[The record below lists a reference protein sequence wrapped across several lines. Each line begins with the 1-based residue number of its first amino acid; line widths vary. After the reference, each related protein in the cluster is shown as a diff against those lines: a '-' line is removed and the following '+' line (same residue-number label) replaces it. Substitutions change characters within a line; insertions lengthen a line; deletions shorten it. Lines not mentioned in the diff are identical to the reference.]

1 MSNSDFAATMYES
14 DPMVA
19 ALNKVPGFDPLKLM
33 SRKRVPGAEKA
44 EKSLDFRYK
53 KLWFRLA
60 HRTGR
65 IRLNRLSITEQ
76 LAIIEAQVYLELT
89 DANPVSSFTAA
100 CTREEGGDK
109 YIESAQIRAMDQ
121 ALTDAGFGLQFVPAP
136 VGNMGNTAPQAAE
149 PVANM
154 QIPKAP
160 QPVMQQVQQATG
172 QQRVVQQAAPQQG
185 IASQQAG
192 VPKKAVAV
200 QAAPQQATAPQPA
213 VVQQK
218 TAAAQAVPG
227 QRTAVQ
233 QAGIPQKTVAT
244 QATLQQGIASQQ
256 AGVPQRTVAVQSAP
270 QQTVAQ
276 QKIVAAQA
284 VPPQRAVPQQAGAQ
298 QKTVA
303 VQSADRQQ
311 AAAAQQ
317 SAVQQQTAV
326 SQQRSVAQQAAVQPQ
341 VVRQYAAPQAAVP
354 NKPAQTAQVQAQTVQ
369 AGQKGVSIP
378 AQAGMQTAAVSPA
391 APAAPQKAAVPVST
405 QQAAAQQPVNAETL
419 PAGQPPITTE
429 TQELPVTSDIA
440 AAMSLLSGN
449 KDTLPVAPAGMKE
462 DEKAESM
469 PQELPVAP
477 AAAATGTPVVPAA
490 STVAASGTSNTAA
503 PTAPVSEMPAAPAP
517 AANAGGAADEGR
529 PYTEETPVEEI
540 LQFMTLEDAKK
551 VMVSAGTCR
560 GQTIAEVAQRRP
572 FSLKFYLSEAYQ
584 GRDNIL
590 RAAARLMLD
599 SLEKKAG

>member
-1 MSNSDFAATMYES
+1 MSSSDLTVTMYES

-33 SRKRVPGAEKA
+33 GRKRIPGAEKD

-136 VGNMGNTAPQAAE
+136 VGSMENTAPQAAG

-154 QIPKAP
+154 QMPKVP
-160 QPVMQQVQQATG
+160 RPVMQQTTG

-185 IASQQAG
+185 VTSQQAG
-192 VPKKAVAV
+192 VPKKAVVV
-200 QAAPQQATAPQPA
+200 QSAPRQATVPQPA

-218 TAAAQAVPG
+218 TAAAQ
-227 QRTAVQ
+227 

-244 QATLQQGIASQQ
+244 QAAFQQGIASQQ
-256 AGVPQRTVAVQSAP
+256 AGVTQRTAAVQSVLQQRTVP
-270 QQTVAQ
+270 QPAVAQ
-276 QKIVAAQA
+276 QKTVAAQA
-284 VPPQRAVPQQAGAQ
+284 TPQQRAVPQQAGAQ

-303 VQSADRQQ
+303 IRSAPQQRTVPQQVVAQQRTTVVAQGTPQQ
-311 AAAAQQ
+311 AAM
-317 SAVQQQTAV
+317 
-326 SQQRSVAQQAAVQPQ
+326 QPQ
-341 VVRQYAAPQAAVP
+341 AVRQSTAPQAAVP

-369 AGQKGVSIP
+369 AGQKGAAIP
-378 AQAGMQTAAVSPA
+378 AQAGMQTVAVSPA
-391 APAAPQKAAVPVST
+391 APAAPQKAAILVST
-405 QQAAAQQPVNAETL
+405 QQAAVQQPVSAETL
-419 PAGQPPITTE
+419 PAGQLPVAAE
-429 TQELPVTSDIA
+429 AQELPVTSDIA
-440 AAMSLLSGN
+440 AAMSLLSG
-449 KDTLPVAPAGMKE
+449 KKEDTLPVAPAGMKAG
-462 DEKAESM
+462 EKAESM

-477 AAAATGTPVVPAA
+477 TAAATGTPVVPAA

-551 VMVSAGTCR
+551 VVVSAGTCR

>member
-33 SRKRVPGAEKA
+33 DRKRIPGAEKD

-76 LAIIEAQVYLELT
+76 VAIIEAQVYLELT

-136 VGNMGNTAPQAAE
+136 VGSRENTAPQAAG

-172 QQRVVQQAAPQQG
+172 QQRVVQQAAP
-185 IASQQAG
+185 
-192 VPKKAVAV
+192 
-200 QAAPQQATAPQPA
+200 
-213 VVQQK
+213 
-218 TAAAQAVPG
+218 
-227 QRTAVQ
+227 R
-233 QAGIPQKTVAT
+233 
-244 QATLQQGIASQQ
+244 QGIASQQ
-256 AGVPQRTVAVQSAP
+256 AGVPQRTVAVQPAS
-270 QQTVAQ
+270 QQAVAQ
-276 QKIVAAQA
+276 QKTVAAQTM
-284 VPPQRAVPQQAGAQ
+284 PQQRAVPQQAVVQ

-303 VQSADRQQ
+303 VQSAVRQQ

-317 SAVQQQTAV
+317 SVVQQQTAV
-326 SQQRSVAQQAAVQPQ
+326 SQQRSVAQQTAVQPQ
-341 VVRQYAAPQAAVP
+341 AVRQYAAPQAAVP

-369 AGQKGVSIP
+369 AGQKGVSVP
-378 AQAGMQTAAVSPA
+378 AQAGMQTVAVSPA
-391 APAAPQKAAVPVST
+391 APTAPQKAAILVST
-405 QQAAAQQPVNAETL
+405 QQAAVQQPVSAETL
-419 PAGQPPITTE
+419 PAGQLPVAAE
-429 TQELPVTSDIA
+429 AQELPVTSDIA
-440 AAMSLLSGN
+440 AAMSLLSG
-449 KDTLPVAPAGMKE
+449 KKEDTLPVAPAGMKAG
-462 DEKAESM
+462 EKAESM

-477 AAAATGTPVVPAA
+477 TAAATGTPVVPAA

-551 VMVSAGTCR
+551 VVVSAGTCR

>member
-1 MSNSDFAATMYES
+1 MSSSDLTVTMYES

-33 SRKRVPGAEKA
+33 GRKRIPGAEKD

-136 VGNMGNTAPQAAE
+136 VGSMENTAPAAAG

-154 QIPKAP
+154 QMPKVP
-160 QPVMQQVQQATG
+160 QPVMQQVQQATVP
-172 QQRVVQQAAPQQG
+172 QLAAP
-185 IASQQAG
+185 
-192 VPKKAVAV
+192 
-200 QAAPQQATAPQPA
+200 
-213 VVQQK
+213 QQK
-218 TAAAQAVPG
+218 TAAAQ
-227 QRTAVQ
+227 TT
-233 QAGIPQKTVAT
+233 PQ
-244 QATLQQGIASQQ
+244 
-256 AGVPQRTVAVQSAP
+256 
-270 QQTVAQ
+270 
-276 QKIVAAQA
+276 
-284 VPPQRAVPQQAGAQ
+284 QRAVPQQAGAQ

-303 VQSADRQQ
+303 VQAAPQQ
-311 AAAAQQ
+311 RTTAQQ

-326 SQQRSVAQQAAVQPQ
+326 SQQRIVAQQAAVQPQ
-341 VVRQYAAPQAAVP
+341 AVRQSTAPQAAVP

-369 AGQKGVSIP
+369 AGQKGVSVP

-391 APAAPQKAAVPVST
+391 APAASQKAAVPVST
-405 QQAAAQQPVNAETL
+405 LQTAAQQPVNAKTL
-419 PAGQPPITTE
+419 PVGQPPITAE
-429 TQELPVTSDIA
+429 TQELPATSDIA

-449 KDTLPVAPAGMKE
+449 KEDTLPVAPAGMKE

-490 STVAASGTSNTAA
+490 PAMAVSGTSNTASA
-503 PTAPVSEMPAAPAP
+503 SEKPAAPAP

-551 VMVSAGTCR
+551 VVVSAGTCR
-560 GQTIAEVAQRRP
+560 GQTIAEVAQCRP

-599 SLEKKAG
+599 NLEKKAG

>member
-1 MSNSDFAATMYES
+1 MSNSDLAVTMYES

-33 SRKRVPGAEKA
+33 GRKRTAGVEKD
-44 EKSLDFRYK
+44 EESLDFRYK

-136 VGNMGNTAPQAAE
+136 VGSTENTVPQAAGA
-149 PVANM
+149 VANVQM
-154 QIPKAP
+154 PKVP
-160 QPVMQQVQQATG
+160 QPVMQQGQQATG
-172 QQRVVQQAAPQQG
+172 QQKVV
-185 IASQQAG
+185 QQAG
-192 VPKKAVAV
+192 VPQEAVAV
-200 QAAPQQATAPQPA
+200 QPAPRQATAPQSA

-218 TAAAQAVPG
+218 TAAAQAMPG

-233 QAGIPQKTVAT
+233 QAGVPPKIVAT
-244 QATLQQGIASQQ
+244 QAAPRQGIASQQ
-256 AGVPQRTVAVQSAP
+256 AGVPQRTVAAQAAP
-270 QQTVAQ
+270 Q
-276 QKIVAAQA
+276 
-284 VPPQRAVPQQAGAQ
+284 QRAVPQQAVAQ
-298 QKTVA
+298 QKTA
-303 VQSADRQQ
+303 AAQ
-311 AAAAQQ
+311 AAPQQRTAAQQ
-317 SAVQQQTAV
+317 SAVQ
-326 SQQRSVAQQAAVQPQ
+326 QQRSVAQQAAVQPQ
-341 VVRQYAAPQAAVP
+341 AVRQSTVPQAAVP
-354 NKPAQTAQVQAQTVQ
+354 NKPARTAQVQAQAVQ
-369 AGQKGVSIP
+369 AGQKGAAIP

-391 APAAPQKAAVPVST
+391 ALAAPQKAAVPVST
-405 QQAAAQQPVNAETL
+405 QQATAQQPVSAETL
-419 PAGQPPITTE
+419 PAGQLPVAAE
-429 TQELPVTSDIA
+429 AQELPATSDIA
-440 AAMSLLSGN
+440 AAMSLLSG
-449 KDTLPVAPAGMKE
+449 KKEGTLPVAPAGMKAG
-462 DEKAESM
+462 EKAESM

-477 AAAATGTPVVPAA
+477 TA
-490 STVAASGTSNTAA
+490 S
-503 PTAPVSEMPAAPAP
+503 VSEMPAAPAS
-517 AANAGGAADEGR
+517 AANAGGAVDEGR

-551 VMVSAGTCR
+551 VVVSAGTCR

>member
-14 DPMVA
+14 DSMVA

-100 CTREEGGDK
+100 CTREESGDK
-109 YIESAQIRAMDQ
+109 YIEDAQIRAMDQ

-136 VGNMGNTAPQAAE
+136 VGSRENTAPQAVG
-149 PVANM
+149 PVANVQM
-154 QIPKAP
+154 PKVP
-160 QPVMQQVQQATG
+160 QPVMQQGQQITG

-185 IASQQAG
+185 ITSQQAG
-192 VPKKAVAV
+192 VPQKAVAV
-200 QAAPQQATAPQPA
+200 QAVPQQATAPQSA

-244 QATLQQGIASQQ
+244 QAAPQQGIASQQ

-270 QQTVAQ
+270 QQKT
-276 QKIVAAQA
+276 VAAQTTPQQRA
-284 VPPQRAVPQQAGAQ
+284 VPPQAVVQ

-303 VQSADRQQ
+303 VQSAVRQQ

-341 VVRQYAAPQAAVP
+341 AVRQSTAPQAAVP

-369 AGQKGVSIP
+369 AGQKGAAIP

-391 APAAPQKAAVPVST
+391 APTAPQKAAIPVST
-405 QQAAAQQPVNAETL
+405 QQAAVQQPVSAETL
-419 PAGQPPITTE
+419 PAGQLPVAAE
-429 TQELPVTSDIA
+429 AQELPVTSDIA
-440 AAMSLLSGN
+440 AAMSLLSG
-449 KDTLPVAPAGMKE
+449 KKEDTLPVAPAGMKE

-477 AAAATGTPVVPAA
+477 A
-490 STVAASGTSNTAA
+490 
-503 PTAPVSEMPAAPAP
+503 APVSEMPAAPAP

-551 VMVSAGTCR
+551 VVVSAGTCR

>member
-1 MSNSDFAATMYES
+1 MSNSDFAVTMYES
-14 DPMVA
+14 DPTVA
-19 ALNKVPGFDPLKLM
+19 ALNRVPGFDPLKLM
-33 SRKRVPGAEKA
+33 GRKRTAGAEKD
-44 EKSLDFRYK
+44 EESLDFRYK

-136 VGNMGNTAPQAAE
+136 VGSTENTVPQAVGA
-149 PVANM
+149 VANVQM
-154 QIPKAP
+154 PKVP
-160 QPVMQQVQQATG
+160 QPVMQQG
-172 QQRVVQQAAPQQG
+172 QQAAGRQQVV
-185 IASQQAG
+185 QQAG
-192 VPKKAVAV
+192 VPQRAVAV

-213 VVQQK
+213 VAQQK

-227 QRTAVQ
+227 QRIAVQ

-244 QATLQQGIASQQ
+244 QAAPRQGIASQQ
-256 AGVPQRTVAVQSAP
+256 AGVPQRTVAAQAAP
-270 QQTVAQ
+270 Q
-276 QKIVAAQA
+276 
-284 VPPQRAVPQQAGAQ
+284 QRAVPQQAAPQ
-298 QKTVA
+298 QRT
-303 VQSADRQQ
+303 
-311 AAAAQQ
+311 AAQQ

-341 VVRQYAAPQAAVP
+341 AVRQSTAPQAAVP
-354 NKPAQTAQVQAQTVQ
+354 NKPARTAQVQAQTVQ
-369 AGQKGVSIP
+369 AGQKGAAIP
-378 AQAGMQTAAVSPA
+378 AQAGMQTAAVNPA

-405 QQAAAQQPVNAETL
+405 QQAAAQQPVSAETL
-419 PAGQPPITTE
+419 PAGQLPVAAE
-429 TQELPVTSDIA
+429 AQELPVTSDIA
-440 AAMSLLSGN
+440 AAMSLLSG
-449 KDTLPVAPAGMKE
+449 KKEDTLPVAPAGMKAG
-462 DEKAESM
+462 EKAESM

-477 AAAATGTPVVPAA
+477 AA
-490 STVAASGTSNTAA
+490 S
-503 PTAPVSEMPAAPAP
+503 VSEMPAAPAP

-551 VMVSAGTCR
+551 VVVSAGTCR

-599 SLEKKAG
+599 NMEKKAG

>member
-1 MSNSDFAATMYES
+1 MSNSDFAVTMYES

-19 ALNKVPGFDPLKLM
+19 ALNMVPGFDPLKLM
-33 SRKRVPGAEKA
+33 GRKRTAGAEKD
-44 EKSLDFRYK
+44 EESLDFRYK

-136 VGNMGNTAPQAAE
+136 VGNMGNTAPQAAG
-149 PVANM
+149 PVANVQM
-154 QIPKAP
+154 PKVP
-160 QPVMQQVQQATG
+160 QPVMQQGQQATG
-172 QQRVVQQAAPQQG
+172 QQQVV
-185 IASQQAG
+185 QQAG
-192 VPKKAVAV
+192 VPQEAVAV
-200 QAAPQQATAPQPA
+200 QPAPQQATAPQSASQQA

-218 TAAAQAVPG
+218 TVAAQTMPQ
-227 QRTAVQ
+227 QRTAVRQ
-233 QAGIPQKTVAT
+233 TGVPPKIVAT
-244 QATLQQGIASQQ
+244 QAAPQQGIVSQQ
-256 AGVPQRTVAVQSAP
+256 AGVPQRTVSVQSAS
-270 QQTVAQ
+270 Q
-276 QKIVAAQA
+276 QA
-284 VPPQRAVPQQAGAQ
+284 VVQ

-303 VQSADRQQ
+303 VQSAVRQQ

-317 SAVQQQTAV
+317 SVVQQQTAV

-341 VVRQYAAPQAAVP
+341 AVRQSTAPQAAVP
-354 NKPAQTAQVQAQTVQ
+354 NKPAQTAQVQAQTIQ
-369 AGQKGVSIP
+369 TGQKGAAIP

-405 QQAAAQQPVNAETL
+405 QQAAAQQPVSAETL
-419 PAGQPPITTE
+419 PAGQLPVAAE
-429 TQELPVTSDIA
+429 AQELPVTSDIA

-449 KDTLPVAPAGMKE
+449 KEDTLPVAPEGMKE

-477 AAAATGTPVVPAA
+477 TA
-490 STVAASGTSNTAA
+490 S
-503 PTAPVSEMPAAPAP
+503 VSEMPTAPAP

-551 VMVSAGTCR
+551 VVVSAGTCR

-599 SLEKKAG
+599 NLEKKAG

>member
-1 MSNSDFAATMYES
+1 MSSSDLAVTMYES

-33 SRKRVPGAEKA
+33 SRKRIPGAEKD

-136 VGNMGNTAPQAAE
+136 VGSTENTVPQAAGA
-149 PVANM
+149 VANVQM
-154 QIPKAP
+154 PKVP
-160 QPVMQQVQQATG
+160 QLVMQQG
-172 QQRVVQQAAPQQG
+172 QQAAGRQQVV
-185 IASQQAG
+185 QQAG
-192 VPKKAVAV
+192 VPQRAVAV
-200 QAAPQQATAPQPA
+200 QAAPQQATTPQPA
-213 VVQQK
+213 VAQQK
-218 TAAAQAVPG
+218 TAAA
-227 QRTAVQ
+227 Q

-244 QATLQQGIASQQ
+244 QAAPRQGIASQQ
-256 AGVPQRTVAVQSAP
+256 AGVPQRTVSVQP
-270 QQTVAQ
+270 T
-276 QKIVAAQA
+276 
-284 VPPQRAVPQQAGAQ
+284 PQQAVAQ

-303 VQSADRQQ
+303 VQSAVRQQ

-317 SAVQQQTAV
+317 SVVQQQTAV

-341 VVRQYAAPQAAVP
+341 AVRQSTAPQAAVP

-369 AGQKGVSIP
+369 TGQKGAAIP

-405 QQAAAQQPVNAETL
+405 QQAAAQQPVSVEAL
-419 PAGQPPITTE
+419 PAGQLPVAAE
-429 TQELPVTSDIA
+429 AQELPVTSDIA
-440 AAMSLLSGN
+440 AAMSLLSG
-449 KDTLPVAPAGMKE
+449 KKEDTLPVAPEGMKE

-477 AAAATGTPVVPAA
+477 AAPAMA
-490 STVAASGTSNTAA
+490 GSGTTNTVS
-503 PTAPVSEMPAAPAP
+503 VSEMPTAPAP

-529 PYTEETPVEEI
+529 PYTEETSVEEI

-551 VMVSAGTCR
+551 VVVSAGTCR
-560 GQTIAEVAQRRP
+560 GQTIVEVAQRRP

-599 SLEKKAG
+599 NLEKKAG

>member
-1 MSNSDFAATMYES
+1 MSNSDFAVTMYES

-19 ALNKVPGFDPLKLM
+19 ALNMVPGFDPLKLM
-33 SRKRVPGAEKA
+33 GRKRTAGAEKD
-44 EKSLDFRYK
+44 EESLDFRYK

-136 VGNMGNTAPQAAE
+136 VGNMGNTAPQAAG
-149 PVANM
+149 PVANVQM
-154 QIPKAP
+154 PKVP
-160 QPVMQQVQQATG
+160 QPVMQQGQQATG
-172 QQRVVQQAAPQQG
+172 QQQVV
-185 IASQQAG
+185 QQAG
-192 VPKKAVAV
+192 VPQEAVAV
-200 QAAPQQATAPQPA
+200 QPAPQQATAPQSASQQA

-218 TAAAQAVPG
+218 TVAAQTMPQ
-227 QRTAVQ
+227 QRTAVRQ
-233 QAGIPQKTVAT
+233 TGVPPKIVAT
-244 QATLQQGIASQQ
+244 QAAPQQGIVSQQ
-256 AGVPQRTVAVQSAP
+256 AGVPQRTVSVQSAS
-270 QQTVAQ
+270 Q
-276 QKIVAAQA
+276 QA
-284 VPPQRAVPQQAGAQ
+284 VVQ

-303 VQSADRQQ
+303 VQSAVRQQ

-317 SAVQQQTAV
+317 SVVQQQTAV

-341 VVRQYAAPQAAVP
+341 AVRQSTAPQAAVP
-354 NKPAQTAQVQAQTVQ
+354 NKPAQTAQVQAQTIQ
-369 AGQKGVSIP
+369 TGQKGAAIP

-405 QQAAAQQPVNAETL
+405 QQAAAQQPVSAETL
-419 PAGQPPITTE
+419 PAGQLPVAAE
-429 TQELPVTSDIA
+429 AQELPVTSDIA
-440 AAMSLLSGN
+440 AAMSLLSG
-449 KDTLPVAPAGMKE
+449 KKEDTLPVAPTGMKAG
-462 DEKAESM
+462 EKAESM

-477 AAAATGTPVVPAA
+477 TA
-490 STVAASGTSNTAA
+490 S
-503 PTAPVSEMPAAPAP
+503 VSEMPAAPAP

-551 VMVSAGTCR
+551 VVVSAGTCR

>member
-1 MSNSDFAATMYES
+1 MSSSDLTVTMYES

-33 SRKRVPGAEKA
+33 SRKRIPGAEKD

-121 ALTDAGFGLQFVPAP
+121 ALTDAGFGLQFVPAS
-136 VGNMGNTAPQAAE
+136 VGSMENTAPAAVG

-154 QIPKAP
+154 QMPKVP
-160 QPVMQQVQQATG
+160 QPVMQQVQQAAG
-172 QQRVVQQAAPQQG
+172 PQAA
-185 IASQQAG
+185 
-192 VPKKAVAV
+192 
-200 QAAPQQATAPQPA
+200 AP
-213 VVQQK
+213 QQK
-218 TAAAQAVPG
+218 TAAAQTTPQQRAVP
-227 QRTAVQ
+227 Q
-233 QAGIPQKTVAT
+233 QAGAQ
-244 QATLQQGIASQQ
+244 
-256 AGVPQRTVAVQSAP
+256 QRTVAVQSAP
-270 QQTVAQ
+270 QQQTVSQQAGAQ
-276 QKIVAAQA
+276 QKTVAAQA
-284 VPPQRAVPQQAGAQ
+284 APQQAVAQQRTVAAQTTPQQRAIPQQAGAQ

-303 VQSADRQQ
+303 VQAAPQQ
-311 AAAAQQ
+311 RTTAQQ

-341 VVRQYAAPQAAVP
+341 AVRQYAAPQAAVP

-369 AGQKGVSIP
+369 AGQKGAAIP
-378 AQAGMQTAAVSPA
+378 AQAGMQTVAVSPA
-391 APAAPQKAAVPVST
+391 APTAPQKAAVPVST
-405 QQAAAQQPVNAETL
+405 QQAATQQPVSAETL
-419 PAGQPPITTE
+419 PAGQFPVMTE
-429 TQELPVTSDIA
+429 AQELPVTSDIA

-449 KDTLPVAPAGMKE
+449 KEDTLPVTPAGMKE

-477 AAAATGTPVVPAA
+477 AAATTGTPVVPAA
-490 STVAASGTSNTAA
+490 PAMAVSGTSNTVSA
-503 PTAPVSEMPAAPAP
+503 SEMPAAPAP
-517 AANAGGAADEGR
+517 AANTGGAADEGR

-551 VMVSAGTCR
+551 VVVSAGTCR

-572 FSLKFYLSEAYQ
+572 FSLKYYLSEAYQ

-599 SLEKKAG
+599 NLEKKAG

>member
-1 MSNSDFAATMYES
+1 MSSSDLTVTMYES

-33 SRKRVPGAEKA
+33 GRKRIPGAEKD

-136 VGNMGNTAPQAAE
+136 VGSMENTAPQAAG
-149 PVANM
+149 PVVNM
-154 QIPKAP
+154 QMPKVP
-160 QPVMQQVQQATG
+160 QPVMQQVQQA
-172 QQRVVQQAAPQQG
+172 AP
-185 IASQQAG
+185 QQAG
-192 VPKKAVAV
+192 VLKKAV
-200 QAAPQQATAPQPA
+200 
-213 VVQQK
+213 
-218 TAAAQAVPG
+218 AAQAVP
-227 QRTAVQ
+227 Q
-233 QAGIPQKTVAT
+233 QKTA
-244 QATLQQGIASQQ
+244 
-256 AGVPQRTVAVQSAP
+256 AVQSAP
-270 QQTVAQ
+270 QQQTVSQQAGVQ
-276 QKIVAAQA
+276 QKTVAAQA
-284 VPPQRAVPQQAGAQ
+284 AHQPAVAQQRMAAAQTTSHQRAVPQQAAPQ
-298 QKTVA
+298 QCTT
-303 VQSADRQQ
+303 
-311 AAAAQQ
+311 AQQ

-326 SQQRSVAQQAAVQPQ
+326 SQQRIVAQQAAVQPQ
-341 VVRQYAAPQAAVP
+341 AVRQSTAPQAAVP
-354 NKPAQTAQVQAQTVQ
+354 NKSAQTAQVQVQTVQ
-369 AGQKGVSIP
+369 AGQKGVSVP
-378 AQAGMQTAAVSPA
+378 AQAGMQTAAISPA
-391 APAAPQKAAVPVST
+391 APAASQKAAVPVST
-405 QQAAAQQPVNAETL
+405 LQTAAQQPVNAETL
-419 PAGQPPITTE
+419 PVGQPPITTE
-429 TQELPVTSDIA
+429 ARELPVTSDIA

-449 KDTLPVAPAGMKE
+449 KEDTLPVAPAGMKAG
-462 DEKAESM
+462 EKAEYM

-477 AAAATGTPVVPAA
+477 AA
-490 STVAASGTSNTAA
+490 STVAVSSTSNTAA

-517 AANAGGAADEGR
+517 AANTGGAADEGR

-551 VMVSAGTCR
+551 VVVSAGTCR
-560 GQTIAEVAQRRP
+560 GQTIAEVAQYRP

-599 SLEKKAG
+599 NMEKKAG

>member
-33 SRKRVPGAEKA
+33 GRKRIPGAEKD

-89 DANPVSSFTAA
+89 DANPVSSFTVA

-136 VGNMGNTAPQAAE
+136 VGSRENTAPQAAGA
-149 PVANM
+149 VANVQM
-154 QIPKAP
+154 PKVP
-160 QPVMQQVQQATG
+160 QSVMQQGQQTTG

-185 IASQQAG
+185 ITSQQAG

-200 QAAPQQATAPQPA
+200 QAAPQQATAPQQA
-213 VVQQK
+213 VAQQK

-256 AGVPQRTVAVQSAP
+256 AGVLQRTVAVQSAP

-284 VPPQRAVPQQAGAQ
+284 APPQRAVPQQAVVQ

-303 VQSADRQQ
+303 VQSAVRQQ

-317 SAVQQQTAV
+317 SAVQQRMAV

-341 VVRQYAAPQAAVP
+341 AVRQYAAPQAAVP

-369 AGQKGVSIP
+369 TGQKSAVIP

-405 QQAAAQQPVNAETL
+405 QQAAAQQPISAETL
-419 PAGQPPITTE
+419 PAGQHPVTAE
-429 TQELPVTSDIA
+429 AQELPVASDIA
-440 AAMSLLSGN
+440 AAMSLLSG
-449 KDTLPVAPAGMKE
+449 KKEDTLPVAPTGMKAG
-462 DEKAESM
+462 EKAESM

-477 AAAATGTPVVPAA
+477 
-490 STVAASGTSNTAA
+490 
-503 PTAPVSEMPAAPAP
+503 TAPVSEMPAASAP

-551 VMVSAGTCR
+551 VVVSAGTCR

>member
-1 MSNSDFAATMYES
+1 MSNSDLAVTMYES

-33 SRKRVPGAEKA
+33 SRKRIPEAEKD

-136 VGNMGNTAPQAAE
+136 VGSMENTAPQAAG
-149 PVANM
+149 PVVNM
-154 QIPKAP
+154 QMPKVP
-160 QPVMQQVQQATG
+160 QPVMQQVQQATVPQSAVP
-172 QQRVVQQAAPQQG
+172 QQRTVAAQTTPQQR
-185 IASQQAG
+185 
-192 VPKKAVAV
+192 AV
-200 QAAPQQATAPQPA
+200 PQQA

-218 TAAAQAVPG
+218 T
-227 QRTAVQ
+227 
-233 QAGIPQKTVAT
+233 VAT
-244 QATLQQGIASQQ
+244 QIT
-256 AGVPQRTVAVQSAP
+256 PQ
-270 QQTVAQ
+270 
-276 QKIVAAQA
+276 
-284 VPPQRAVPQQAGAQ
+284 QRAVPQQAGAQ

-303 VQSADRQQ
+303 VQAAPQQ
-311 AAAAQQ
+311 RTTAQQ

-326 SQQRSVAQQAAVQPQ
+326 SQQRSVAQQAAVQSQ
-341 VVRQYAAPQAAVP
+341 AVRQYAAPQAAAP

-369 AGQKGVSIP
+369 AGQKRAAIP
-378 AQAGMQTAAVSPA
+378 AQAGMQTAAVSPV
-391 APAAPQKAAVPVST
+391 APAASQKAAVPVST
-405 QQAAAQQPVNAETL
+405 LQTAAQQPVNAETL
-419 PAGQPPITTE
+419 PVGQPPITAE
-429 TQELPVTSDIA
+429 AQELPATSDIA

-449 KDTLPVAPAGMKE
+449 KEDTLPVAPAGMKE

-477 AAAATGTPVVPAA
+477 AAPAMA
-490 STVAASGTSNTAA
+490 VSGTSNTVSA
-503 PTAPVSEMPAAPAP
+503 SEMPAAPAP

-540 LQFMTLEDAKK
+540 LQFMTLKDAKK
-551 VMVSAGTCR
+551 VVVSAGTCR

-599 SLEKKAG
+599 NLEKKAG

>member
-1 MSNSDFAATMYES
+1 MSSSDLTVTMYES

-33 SRKRVPGAEKA
+33 SRKRIPGAEKD

-121 ALTDAGFGLQFVPAP
+121 ALTDAGFGLQFVPAS
-136 VGNMGNTAPQAAE
+136 VGSMENTAPAAVG

-154 QIPKAP
+154 QMPKVP
-160 QPVMQQVQQATG
+160 QPVMQQVQQAAG
-172 QQRVVQQAAPQQG
+172 PQAA
-185 IASQQAG
+185 
-192 VPKKAVAV
+192 
-200 QAAPQQATAPQPA
+200 AP
-213 VVQQK
+213 QQK
-218 TAAAQAVPG
+218 TAAAQ
-227 QRTAVQ
+227 TT
-233 QAGIPQKTVAT
+233 PQ
-244 QATLQQGIASQQ
+244 
-256 AGVPQRTVAVQSAP
+256 
-270 QQTVAQ
+270 
-276 QKIVAAQA
+276 
-284 VPPQRAVPQQAGAQ
+284 QRAVPQQAGAQ

-303 VQSADRQQ
+303 VQAAPQQ
-311 AAAAQQ
+311 RTTAQQ

-341 VVRQYAAPQAAVP
+341 AVRQYAAPQAAVP

-369 AGQKGVSIP
+369 AGQKGAAIP
-378 AQAGMQTAAVSPA
+378 AQAGMQTVAVSPA
-391 APAAPQKAAVPVST
+391 APTAPQKAAVPVST
-405 QQAAAQQPVNAETL
+405 QQAATQQPVSAETL
-419 PAGQPPITTE
+419 PAGQFPVMTE
-429 TQELPVTSDIA
+429 AQELPVTSDIA

-449 KDTLPVAPAGMKE
+449 KEDTLPVTPAGMKE

-477 AAAATGTPVVPAA
+477 AAATTGTPVVPAA
-490 STVAASGTSNTAA
+490 PAMAVSGTSNTVSA
-503 PTAPVSEMPAAPAP
+503 SEMPAAPAP
-517 AANAGGAADEGR
+517 AANTGGAADEGR

-551 VMVSAGTCR
+551 VVVSAGTCR

-572 FSLKFYLSEAYQ
+572 FSLKYYLSEAYQ

-599 SLEKKAG
+599 NLEKKAG